1 MEISINKTEKTKL
14 TSIIVIVLM
23 MTSIM
28 LIAVPNVPIANGAE
42 VSIAGPLP
50 AGKTPAVNT
59 QTVCSLSVRPRLVGL
74 GQSVLV
80 NAWLCPATQNVRHV
94 SGYLFTFTK
103 PDGTTT
109 TFTTDSENATAAIWF
124 DYPIDM
130 VGQWKVKV
138 DFPGTYFNGTTNETT
153 ESAYY
158 QPSSSKEITFTCQQD
173 YNPSWPAEAL
183 PTDYWTRPIDFSH
196 RDWWPILGNYPA
208 NGYDGT
214 TDPQWSTRYPDTN
227 PLWSSQYGLI
237 PWVQGPRSS
246 HIVWKEVNNPAG
258 IVGGQMGIEGNTI
271 ASDLSTS
278 PYLCNLVYGGRGYRM
293 VSKPVL
299 VNTSLL
305 MPTSPNTWQC
315 FDLRTGQVYWE
326 QTGITQAPTFI
337 EYTVSTTTA
346 AISAGAVTESLVYLS
361 VSSGTFRLIKYNPVT
376 GAVINNGNISMTVTP
391 TISGTTYYK
400 NGYVLSVQDL
410 GANATNTPSGRYR
423 LINWTTLG
431 TNTNFTTRIA
441 RNTSYAMSGLP
452 SVIDWSTGYGASAS
466 GRTVANVYIGVNV
479 TGYNLWTGQ
488 TIWTTYIDQ
497 ASLFSGSCTVA
508 DHGKVAFSLS
518 RLGDSYGR
526 YVAYDLATG
535 NKAWESEIMPY
546 PWSSTGFGAYGVA
559 SAYGLIF
566 HPGYSGITAIN
577 WTNGK
582 IAWNYHKY
590 SPAPFESPYTDE
602 NGTEVFSFNSG
613 LRVADGMIY
622 GYNCEHT
629 TTFPRT
635 RGWSTVA
642 VNATTGEEV
651 WSIAMSGNAA
661 FGNNPDIGAVTDGYM
676 VEETALGYFV
686 VYGKGKSATTVTA
699 PDVVMP
705 KGNGIVIKGTVMDM
719 SPAQPN
725 TPCVAKESMTLQMEY
740 LHLQMSKYGLWGNE
754 TMLGVPVTL
763 TAIDENGAVTDL
775 GQVTTNGYYGTF
787 EKAWTPPNE
796 GTYQIIASFAGDDSY
811 GSSTAATAVSV
822 GPATQPIE
830 FPQQIQPID
839 YSMTILEAAIG
850 VIITVIVVGIVLA
863 LLLLRRR
870 V

>member
-1 MEISINKTEKTKL
+1 MEIQINKPKTAS
-14 TSIIVIVLM
+14 TIVIVLM
-23 MTSIM
+23 MASVI
-28 LIAVPNVPIANGAE
+28 LIAAPNVLTAKAAE
-42 VSIAGPLP
+42 VGIAGPLP
-50 AGKTPAVNT
+50 AGVTPAVNT
-59 QTVCSLSVRPRLVGL
+59 QTICSLSVRPRLVGV

-80 NAWLCPATQNVRHV
+80 NAWLCPATQNVRNV
-94 SGYLFTFTK
+94 RGYKFTFTK

-109 TFTTDSENATAAIWF
+109 VFTTDSENATAAIWF
-124 DYPIDM
+124 DFPVDM
-130 VGQWKVKV
+130 VGVWKVIV
-138 DFPGTYFNGTTNETT
+138 EFPGTYFNGTSNQATQ
-153 ESAYY
+153 SAYY
-158 QPSSSKEITFTCQQD
+158 QPSTSQEETFTCQAN

-183 PTDYWTRPIDFSH
+183 PSDYWTRPVDFSH

-208 NGYDGT
+208 TGYDGT
-214 TDPQWSTRYPDTN
+214 TDPQWNARYPDTT
-227 PLWSSQYGLI
+227 PQWSSQYGLI
-237 PWVQGPRSS
+237 PWVQGPQSS

-258 IVGGQMGIEGNTI
+258 IVGGQVGQEGNTI

-278 PYLCNLVYGGRGYRM
+278 PYLCNLVYGGKGYRM
-293 VSKPVL
+293 VSKPTL
-299 VNTSLL
+299 VNTSWL

-361 VSSGTFRLIKYNPVT
+361 ISGNTTRLIKYNPNT
-376 GAVINNGNISMTVTP
+376 GAATSNLSITVTP
-391 TISGTTYYK
+391 SISGTTYYR
-400 NGYVLSVQDL
+400 NGYVLSIQNL
-410 GANATNTPSGRYR
+410 GTTSAPNYR

-431 TNTNFTTRIA
+431 TSATFASRVA
-441 RNTSYAMSGLP
+441 GNTSYARSSLP
-452 SVIDWSTGYGASAS
+452 SVIDWSTGYGAAVS
-466 GRTVANVYIGVNV
+466 GLTVANVYIGVNV

-488 TIWTTYIDQ
+488 TLWDTYIDQ

-518 RLGDSYGR
+518 RLGNSYGR

-559 SAYGLIF
+559 SAYGLIY

-590 SPAPFESPYTDE
+590 ALAPFESPYTDE
-602 NGTEVFSFNSG
+602 NGTEVYSFNSG
-613 LRVADGMIY
+613 LRVADGMVY

-642 VNATTGEEV
+642 VNATTGEEI

-661 FGNNPDIGAVTDGYM
+661 FGNNPDIGAVADGYM

-686 VYGKGKSATTVTA
+686 VYGKGKSTTTVTA

-705 KGNGIVIKGTVMDM
+705 QGNGIVIKGTVLDQ

-725 TPCVAKESMTLQMEY
+725 TPCVSKDSMTLEMEY
-740 LHLQMSKYGLWGNE
+740 IHLQMPIGGIWNNE
-754 TMLGVPVTL
+754 TITGVPVSL
-763 TAIDENGAVTDL
+763 TAIDENGTVFDL

-787 EKAWTPPNE
+787 EKAWTPPAQ
-796 GTYQIIASFAGDDSY
+796 GTYQIIASFAGTESY
-811 GSSTAATAVSV
+811 GSSSGATAIAV
-822 GPATQPIE
+822 GPATQPIQ
-830 FPQQIQPID
+830 FPTEAQPID
-839 YSMTILEAAIG
+839 YTMTIVYAAIAIIVAV
-850 VIITVIVVGIVLA
+850 VIAVAVAV
-863 LLLLRRR
+863 LLLRKK
-870 V
+870 

>member
-1 MEISINKTEKTKL
+1 MEISINKTKKSKL

-28 LIAVPNVPIANGAE
+28 LIAVPLVLVVNGAE
-42 VSIAGPLP
+42 VGIAGPLP

-80 NAWLCPATQNVRHV
+80 NAWLCPATQNVRNV
-94 SGYLFTFTK
+94 RGYLFTFTK

-124 DYPIDM
+124 DYPVDM

-138 DFPGTYFNGTTNETT
+138 DFPGTYFNGTTDEATQ
-153 ESAYY
+153 SAYY
-158 QPSSSKEITFTCQQD
+158 QPSSSKEVTFTCQQD

-183 PTDYWTRPIDFSH
+183 PTDYWTRPVDFSH

-246 HIVWKEVNNPAG
+246 HIVWKEINNPAG
-258 IVGGQMGIEGNTI
+258 IVGGQMGQEGNTI

-293 VSKPVL
+293 VAKPVL
-299 VNTSLL
+299 TNTSWL

-361 VSSGTFRLIKYNPVT
+361 VSQNQSANQGTFRLIKYNPVT

-391 TISGTTYYK
+391 TISITTYYK

-410 GANATNTPSGRYR
+410 GAAAANTTAGRYR

-431 TNTNFTTRIA
+431 TSTNFGTRVA
-441 RNTSYAMSGLP
+441 SNTSYAMGSLP

-488 TIWTTYIDQ
+488 TIWNTYIDQ

-566 HPGYSGITAIN
+566 HPGYAGITAIN

-582 IAWNYHKY
+582 IVWNYHKY
-590 SPAPFESPYTDE
+590 SQAPFESPYTDE
-602 NGTEVFSFNSG
+602 NGTEVFAFNSG
-613 LRVADGMIY
+613 LRVADGMVY

-629 TTFPRT
+629 TTFPR
-635 RGWSTVA
+635 
-642 VNATTGEEV
+642 
-651 WSIAMSGNAA
+651 
-661 FGNNPDIGAVTDGYM
+661 
-676 VEETALGYFV
+676 
-686 VYGKGKSATTVTA
+686 
-699 PDVVMP
+699 
-705 KGNGIVIKGTVMDM
+705 
-719 SPAQPN
+719 
-725 TPCVAKESMTLQMEY
+725 
-740 LHLQMSKYGLWGNE
+740 
-754 TMLGVPVTL
+754 
-763 TAIDENGAVTDL
+763 
-775 GQVTTNGYYGTF
+775 
-787 EKAWTPPNE
+787 
-796 GTYQIIASFAGDDSY
+796 
-811 GSSTAATAVSV
+811 
-822 GPATQPIE
+822 
-830 FPQQIQPID
+830 
-839 YSMTILEAAIG
+839 
-850 VIITVIVVGIVLA
+850 
-863 LLLLRRR
+863 
-870 V
+870 